1 MSKFEERI
9 SLNSQYSRCKMLQK
23 HKRGDLLGKSDVILK
38 QWLKNKERFADLF
51 NAVIFDGEQVI
62 KPEELEELN
71 SESGIVIASAIG
83 ENDTEEKN
91 DRNVEYSTEEEK
103 NRDEKQRKNKVYHR
117 TEQRYRDMV
126 MRWKGEAELAVL
138 ALENQGTIH
147 YAMPVRGMLYDALA
161 YTDQMR
167 LLWNQLSD
175 EEKKCVN
182 ENEFFSRFRKQDS
195 LCPVITIVFYY
206 GEEPWDGATELY
218 ELFGVKD
225 RELIHIIQKY
235 VSNYRMNLIEVN
247 GEEDVTKFKSDLQ
260 IMFSMLKYRKDKRRL
275 IEYTKEHKDSLDK
288 LDYESVQA
296 MAVLLK
302 TPQLLAKMNEK
313 EGAEGNMCQALEEYY
328 QDGVQ
333 EGIEKGI
340 AQGIQQG
347 IEQGMEKGIEQ
358 ERKNIIANM
367 LRKGFDVE
375 LIAEL
380 AGLPVCDVRRMCSE
394 I

>member
-1 MSKFEERI
+1 
-9 SLNSQYSRCKMLQK
+9 
-23 HKRGDLLGKSDVILK
+23 LGKSDVILK

-51 NAVIFDGEQVI
+51 NAVVFDGEQVI

-71 SESGIVIASAIG
+71 SESGIVIASAISEDG
-83 ENDTEEKN
+83 TEE
-91 DRNVEYSTEEEK
+91 RNEGK
-103 NRDEKQRKNKVYHR
+103 RKNKVYHR
-117 TEQRYRDMV
+117 TEQRYRDLV

-138 ALENQGTIH
+138 ALENQGKIH
-147 YAMPVRGMLYDALA
+147 YAMPVRGMLYDAFA
-161 YTDQMR
+161 YADQMR
-167 LLWNQLSD
+167 QVWEQLTEGERKNVD
-175 EEKKCVN
+175 
-182 ENEFFSRFRKQDS
+182 ENEFFSRFRKQDR

-206 GEEPWDGATELY
+206 GEEPWDGATDLY

-225 RELIHIIQKY
+225 KQLIHILQKY

-247 GEEDVTKFKSDLQ
+247 NDEDVTKFKSDLQ
-260 IMFSMLKYRKDKRRL
+260 IIFSVLKYRKDKRRL
-275 IEYTKEHKDSLDK
+275 LEYTKEQKESLDK
-288 LDYESVQA
+288 LDYESLQA

-302 TPQLLAKMNEK
+302 TPQLLAKVNEK

-358 ERKNIIANM
+358 ERKNIVANM
-367 LRKGFDVE
+367 LKKGFDVE

-380 AGLPVCDVRRMCSE
+380 VGLSVVDIRMICNE

>member
-1 MSKFEERI
+1 M
-9 SLNSQYSRCKMLQK
+9 
-23 HKRGDLLGKSDVILK
+23 GKSDVILK

-51 NAVIFDGEQVI
+51 NAVVFDGEQVI

-71 SESGIVIASAIG
+71 SESGIVITSAID
-83 ENDTEEKN
+83 ENGTEEKN
-91 DRNVEYSTEEEK
+91 DRNGKRNAEEEN
-103 NRDEKQRKNKVYHR
+103 NRDEKHNTEDEINRSGGQRKNKVYHR
-117 TEQRYRDMV
+117 TEQRYRDLV

-138 ALENQGTIH
+138 ALENQGKIH

-167 LLWNQLSD
+167 LLWNQLSED
-175 EEKKCVN
+175 EKKHVDT
-182 ENEFFSRFRKQDS
+182 NEFFSRFRKQDS

-206 GEEPWDGATELY
+206 GEEKWDGATDLY

-225 RELIHIIQKY
+225 KQLIHILQKY

-260 IMFSMLKYRKDKRRL
+260 IMFSMLKYRKDKRKL

-288 LDYESVQA
+288 LDYESLQA

-302 TPQLLAKMNEK
+302 TPQLLAKMSEEK
-313 EGAEGNMCQALEEYY
+313 GAEGNMCQALEEYY

-340 AQGIQQG
+340 LQGIEKGIAQG
-347 IEQGMEKGIEQ
+347 IEQGIEQ
-358 ERKNIIANM
+358 GKRSIIVNM
-367 LRKGFDVE
+367 LKKGFDIE
-375 LIAEL
+375 MIAEL
-380 AGLPVCDVRRMCSE
+380 SGLSAKEVQGLCTE
-394 I
+394 L